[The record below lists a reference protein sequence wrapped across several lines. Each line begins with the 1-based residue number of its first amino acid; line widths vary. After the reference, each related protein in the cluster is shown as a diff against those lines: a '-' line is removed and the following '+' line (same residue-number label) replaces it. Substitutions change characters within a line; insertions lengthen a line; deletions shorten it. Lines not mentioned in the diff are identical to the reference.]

1 MGPSRLQLWMRS
13 VIKRR
18 RAYGLTA
25 KNKVEVSGKA
35 GKRWV
40 ALWGNGD
47 QGRLGLSESGS
58 QFEPVL
64 CRALESH
71 EPCSVSCGGAHTLIL
86 TDKGRVFA
94 TGLNSSGQLGVP
106 LKSESSFDPVE
117 VHGFPDPCVHI
128 AAGRYHSAAITS
140 SGETYVWG
148 RNSEGQLGLGKRAKS
163 VYITPQKMES
173 LAGMRLKA
181 LALGTDHSLGLA
193 ETGQVL
199 SWGTNRFGCL
209 GHGEMTGFFDFFKDT
224 NEYTPRIIHCL
235 EKLQVRSVS
244 AGLVHSACADDSG
257 TIYSFGQGSMC
268 QLGLGNN
275 NDASQPCPIPDL
287 PRVSSISCG
296 GYHTGAI
303 TQDGDIYT
311 WGSNEHGCLGSGFRA
326 SSKPL
331 RLESLAEAF
340 MSEIS
345 CGWKHTAAISDGYI
359 FSWGWGGS
367 YGTYATQAESSGGQ
381 LGVGTDFDFFEPVPI
396 EMDDRLSALH
406 VSCGFNHTAAI
417 LEEIEI

>member
-25 KNKVEVSGKA
+25 KNKVELSGKA

-106 LKSESSFDPVE
+106 LKRESSFQV
-117 VHGFPDPCVHI
+117 
-128 AAGRYHSAAITS
+128 ARLM
-140 SGETYVWG
+140 SGEETARVSWDSA
-148 RNSEGQLGLGKRAKS
+148 N
-163 VYITPQKMES
+163 KMES

-235 EKLQVRSVS
+235 EKLQIRSVS